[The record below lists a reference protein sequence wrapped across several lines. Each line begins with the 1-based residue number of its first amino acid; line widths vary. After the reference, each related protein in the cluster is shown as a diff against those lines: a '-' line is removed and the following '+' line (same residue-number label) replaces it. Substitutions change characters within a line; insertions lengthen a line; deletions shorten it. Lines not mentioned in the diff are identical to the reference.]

1 MPGRRFES
9 PGPQWLLLLCLV
21 LAWPGPASAQAQPDA
36 ACEGAQLNA
45 IAGHF
50 DGSAA
55 QVANPVAQACKRWP
69 FDPAITLAAVAR
81 SISPEG
87 TAPGERRLHLDVAM
101 LSASG
106 QVLAAHRT
114 PLEEDAQLELA
125 ASGLRL
131 DTARYDLAPGRRAFG
146 VVVTSIARGASCPD
160 AGFEDELTLFLR
172 EGDALKPVLTTY
184 LKSWSFEEGSP
195 CSHDAPLVT
204 DSAQT
209 TLHIGKARHHG
220 LADITLQS
228 AVERELRDADGES
241 RSGGK
246 RVVKHTLQYDGNT
259 YQSDPFEHLFHWR
272 EETARD

>member
-9 PGPQWLLLLCLV
+9 PGPQWLLLLCLA
-21 LAWPGPASAQAQPDA
+21 LALPGPASAQGQPDA
-36 ACEGAQLNA
+36 ACEAAQLNA
-45 IAGHF
+45 IADHF

-55 QVANPVAQACKRWP
+55 QAVDPVAQACKRWP
-69 FDPAITLAAVAR
+69 FDSAITLAAVAR
-81 SISPEG
+81 SISPED

-106 QVLAAHRT
+106 QVLAAHRM
-114 PLEEDAQLELA
+114 PLEEDAQLEL
-125 ASGLRL
+125 SEGGLRL
-131 DTARYDLAPGRRAFG
+131 DTARYDLAPGQRAFG
-146 VVVTSIARGASCPD
+146 VVVTSSARGPSCPD
-160 AGFEDELTLFLR
+160 RGFEDELMLFLR
-172 EGDALKPVLTTY
+172 EGDALRPVLTTY
-184 LKSWSFEEGSP
+184 LASWSFEEGSP

-209 TLHIGKARHHG
+209 TLHIGKVRHHG

-228 AVERELRDADGES
+228 AVERELRDANGES

-246 RVVKHTLQYDGNT
+246 RVAKRTLQYDGNT